1 MSGYTIIDCKGLD
14 LTLQTKQDIV
24 GIYDQAKNAFDADKL
39 CLAENCVY
47 GDLGHMTPVAV
58 MVNSDGNEGYVAT
71 SSILQIYITSDD
83 KAQVVS
89 LLA

>member
-1 MSGYTIIDCKGLD
+1 MIDCTGLD

-24 GIYDQAKNAFDADKL
+24 GIYEQVKRAFESDKL

-58 MVNSDGNEGYVAT
+58 MVNSDGSTGYVAT
-71 SSILQIYITSDD
+71 ASILQIYVTSDD

-89 LLA
+89 LLV